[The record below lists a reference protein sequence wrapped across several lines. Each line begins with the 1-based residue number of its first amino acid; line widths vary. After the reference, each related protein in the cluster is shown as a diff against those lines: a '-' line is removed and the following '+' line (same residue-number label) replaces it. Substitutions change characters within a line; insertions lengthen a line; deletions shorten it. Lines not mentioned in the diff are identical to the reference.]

1 MSHSVR
7 RHLRV
12 EIDAYDRD
20 IRRFVP
26 GYDAMLRVA
35 AGAVAAAGAG
45 GVTLDLGA
53 GTGALSKA
61 ILERDGTGVA
71 ELLDADP
78 EMLARARARLARF
91 GARARFREG
100 SFDDPIPPC
109 GAVAASLALHHIASM
124 DGKRALYRRICDA
137 LPPGGVFVNADATMP
152 AAPEERDAVRRGW
165 VAHMESHGID
175 EARAYRHLDE
185 WSEEDTY
192 FPLEDE
198 LAAMTGAGFDARR
211 IWSAGPVS
219 VLVAHCAV
227 VSAPARGSGNEASRT
242 ELRSAGG
249 L

>member
-61 ILERDGTGVA
+61 ILERDETGVA

-175 EARAYRHLDE
+175 EAQAYRHLEE

-211 IWSAGPVS
+211 IWSRGPVS
-219 VLVAHCAV
+219 VLAARRA
-227 VSAPARGSGNEASRT
+227 APA
-242 ELRSAGG
+242 
-249 L
+249 

>member
-35 AGAVAAAGAG
+35 AGAVAAAGSG
-45 GVTLDLGA
+45 EVTLDLGA
-53 GTGALSKA
+53 GTGALSEA
-61 ILERDGTGVA
+61 ILERDGSGVV

-78 EMLARARARLARF
+78 EMLARARARLAGF

-109 GAVAASLALHHIASM
+109 DAVAASLALHHIASM
-124 DGKRALYRRICDA
+124 DDKRALYRRIHDA
-137 LPPGGVFVNADATMP
+137 LPPGGVFVNADATMS
-152 AAPEERDAVRRGW
+152 AAPQERDAVRRGW

-175 EARAYRHLDE
+175 AAQAYRHLEE
-185 WSEEDTY
+185 WSEEDAY

-198 LAAMTGAGFDARR
+198 LAAMTEAGFDARR
-211 IWSAGPVS
+211 IWSEAPVS
-219 VLVAHCAV
+219 VLVARRA
-227 VSAPARGSGNEASRT
+227 APA
-242 ELRSAGG
+242 
-249 L
+249 